1 MQAFTL
7 VARVMCWF
15 GLGLL
20 GRRQDDNMM
29 ARDMMNDR
37 QDISMRGESPLDGG
51 LGEVVSLV
59 MPLRGG
65 MWYAM
70 VRDEGLQGRADMM
83 FGTRESAEAWVLD
96 VLEGVA
102 LERALNGENLADVE
116 MGWEEA
122 AEAA

>member
-1 MQAFTL
+1 
-7 VARVMCWF
+7 
-15 GLGLL
+15 
-20 GRRQDDNMM
+20 
-29 ARDMMNDR
+29 MNDR
-37 QDISMRGESPLDGG
+37 QEWQMRGERPLDAG
-51 LGEVVSLV
+51 LGEVTSLI

-70 VRDEGLQGRADMM
+70 VKDEGLYGRADMM

-102 LERALNGENLADVE
+102 LERALSGEDLVDIDVA
-116 MGWEEA
+116 WDEA

>member
-1 MQAFTL
+1 
-7 VARVMCWF
+7 
-15 GLGLL
+15 
-20 GRRQDDNMM
+20 
-29 ARDMMNDR
+29 MNDR
-37 QDISMRGESPLDGG
+37 QDMPLRGERPLDGG
-51 LGEVVSLV
+51 IDEVVSLV

-70 VRDEGLQGRADMM
+70 VQDEGIQGRLDMV

-102 LERALNGENLADVE
+102 LERARSGEDLTDLDVA
-116 MGWEEA
+116 WDKA

>member
-1 MQAFTL
+1 MVDNGQNMQLRT
-7 VARVMCWF
+7 V
-15 GLGLL
+15 
-20 GRRQDDNMM
+20 RR
-29 ARDMMNDR
+29 
-37 QDISMRGESPLDGG
+37 LDGG
-51 LGEVVSLV
+51 LDEVVSLV

-70 VRDEGLQGRADMM
+70 VKDEGLYGRADML

-102 LERALNGENLADVE
+102 LERSLSGEDLTDIDVA
-116 MGWEEA
+116 WDDA

>member
-1 MQAFTL
+1 M
-7 VARVMCWF
+7 VVKDMM
-15 GLGLL
+15 
-20 GRRQDDNMM
+20 DDR
-29 ARDMMNDR
+29 RDMQRRADR
-37 QDISMRGESPLDGG
+37 PLDGG
-51 LGEVVSLV
+51 LNEVVSLV

-70 VRDEGLQGRADMM
+70 VKDEGGYGRADMV

-102 LERALNGENLADVE
+102 LERALSGEDLADIDVA
-116 MGWEEA
+116 WEEA

>member
-1 MQAFTL
+1 MVTTFA
-7 VARVMCWF
+7 VAALFVCW
-15 GLGLL
+15 LGLV
-20 GRRQDDNMM
+20 GRRREANMVDK
-29 ARDMMNDR
+29 DMMNDR
-37 QDISMRGESPLDGG
+37 QDTHVRGGRPLDGG

-70 VRDEGLQGRADMM
+70 VQDQGLQGRADMM

-102 LERALNGENLADVE
+102 LERALSGEDLADIE
-116 MGWEEA
+116 MAWEEA

>member
-1 MQAFTL
+1 MQLPTN
-7 VARVMCWF
+7 R
-15 GLGLL
+15 
-20 GRRQDDNMM
+20 
-29 ARDMMNDR
+29 
-37 QDISMRGESPLDGG
+37 PLDGG
-51 LGEVVSLV
+51 LTEVVLLV

-70 VRDEGLQGRADMM
+70 VKDEGLYGRANML

-102 LERALNGENLADVE
+102 LERSLSGEDLTDIDVA
-116 MGWEEA
+116 WEDP

>member
-1 MQAFTL
+1 MI
-7 VARVMCWF
+7 
-15 GLGLL
+15 
-20 GRRQDDNMM
+20 
-29 ARDMMNDR
+29 DR
-37 QDISMRGESPLDGG
+37 HEWQVRGERPLDGG
-51 LGEVVSLV
+51 LGEVMSLI

-70 VRDEGLQGRADMM
+70 VQDEGLYGRADMM

-102 LERALNGENLADVE
+102 LERALSGEDLVDVDVA
-116 MGWEEA
+116 WDEA